1 MTISAADTDRPS
13 DLAWGSFTD
22 EAPWE
27 LDRDD
32 IRWSHLAARLRR
44 QAQAEVP
51 SLTKPSKL
59 PPGARVLTVVG
70 HLGTAI
76 APWLLQKRRKKFA
89 SPEASRAD
97 VSRRLRLAAEALG
110 PTYIKLGQIISSG
123 EGLFPAELVS
133 EFKKCRD
140 QVPAEPFDEVRLT
153 VEQDLGARLEDMFSW
168 FDEKPLAAAS
178 IAQVHAATLH
188 TGENVVVKVQR
199 TTVARLVRKDLRV
212 MAWLAPYL
220 VGRIPVAALANPPA
234 LVELFA
240 ETIVEELDF
249 RMEAANM
256 LDVAAMLHDLD
267 QHQYIVPRPHPRLVT
282 KRVLVMERVYGFNFD
297 DVVGMQDA
305 GIDTEEV
312 VRTAMIAFMEGAIVE
327 GIFHGDL
334 HGGNLFVLADGRT
347 ALLDYGIVG
356 RLSGARRNAFLRLM
370 LGATTNDVRG
380 QMAALRDLG
389 ALPMDT
395 DLEAVIKDLRLED
408 EVIDPT
414 TLTGEEMV
422 QEVQRVVKALLG
434 YGAKLPKELM
444 LYVKNMVFLDGAIA
458 RLAPELDLLGRGGE
472 HLDAVRTETRRTP
485 GPRTRRRSERGRV
498 RHGRREGIDGSRLHG
513 EPRDLPRAAG
523 TARADPEA
531 HARTRRS
538 RAPEA
543 QQVALRVAW
552 PTVRLVIARCSV
564 DYAGRLDAH
573 LPEATRL
580 IMVKADGCVAIH
592 ADGGAYKPLNWMN
605 APNTLVD
612 NGDHWVVTNPKQE
625 TLTINLHEVI
635 SDVSAEL
642 GEDPGLQKD
651 GVEAHLQELLAAS
664 PHAIE
669 EGLTLVRREY
679 PTAIGPIDLV
689 CRDESNTV
697 VAVEVKRRGD
707 IDGVEQLAR
716 YIERLQLDSSLGEIR
731 GVFVAQVVKPQA
743 KVLAEAR
750 GFRWVEVDY
759 DTLRGMKP
767 DDLRLF

>member
-1 MTISAADTDRPS
+1 
-13 DLAWGSFTD
+13 
-22 EAPWE
+22 
-27 LDRDD
+27 
-32 IRWSHLAARLRR
+32 
-44 QAQAEVP
+44 
-51 SLTKPSKL
+51 
-59 PPGARVLTVVG
+59 VLTVVG

-76 APWLLQKRRKKFA
+76 APWMLKKRRKKFDT
-89 SPEASRAD
+89 PEASRSD

-168 FDEKPLAAAS
+168 FDETPLAAAS

-212 MAWLAPYL
+212 MSWLAPYL
-220 VGRIPVAALANPPA
+220 VGRIPVAALAN
-234 LVELFA
+234 
-240 ETIVEELDF
+240 
-249 RMEAANM
+249 

-267 QHQYIVPRPHPRLVT
+267 PPQYVVPRPHPRLVT

-297 DVVGMQDA
+297 DVHGMQGA

-458 RLAPELDLLGRGGE
+458 RLAPELDLLGEVANISMLFAQKHGE
-472 HLDAVRTETRRTP
+472 RLGRELGVDPSAVEFDLDGVKASMGLEPTVN
-485 GPRTRRRSERGRV
+485 RV
-498 RHGRREGIDGSRLHG
+498 TYRELQERRE
-513 EPRDLPRAAG
+513 
-523 TARADPEA
+523 
-531 HARTRRS
+531 
-538 RAPEA
+538 
-543 QQVALRVAW
+543 
-552 PTVRLVIARCSV
+552 
-564 DYAGRLDAH
+564 
-573 LPEATRL
+573 L
-580 IMVKADGCVAIH
+580 I
-592 ADGGAYKPLNWMN
+592 
-605 APNTLVD
+605 
-612 NGDHWVVTNPKQE
+612 
-625 TLTINLHEVI
+625 
-635 SDVSAEL
+635 
-642 GEDPGLQKD
+642 QKRMREH
-651 GVEAHLQELLAAS
+651 VEA
-664 PHAIE
+664 
-669 EGLTLVRREY
+669 
-679 PTAIGPIDLV
+679 
-689 CRDESNTV
+689 
-697 VAVEVKRRGD
+697 
-707 IDGVEQLAR
+707 
-716 YIERLQLDSSLGEIR
+716 ERPKLG
-731 GVFVAQVVKPQA
+731 K
-743 KVLAEAR
+743 
-750 GFRWVEVDY
+750 
-759 DTLRGMKP
+759 
-767 DDLRLF
+767 